1 MTYLSARKNRI
12 ASFTEVEGRHQTKIS
27 FLNYHSLVHAIA
39 IRYKVNLIHIE
50 VSEDDLISPKLSKI
64 INCPQKVVRCI
75 YDTYISEV
83 KTFPDKTFQK
93 WKTKLNTNLSE
104 NDFLDYCNAMYSCT
118 KSAKLIDFQYR
129 ILNSILVT
137 NDKLFRW
144 GIITGESCSLSQH
157 SRINNASIK
166 RMWN

>member
-1 MTYLSARKNRI
+1 M
-12 ASFTEVEGRHQTKIS
+12 
-27 FLNYHSLVHAIA
+27 
-39 IRYKVNLIHIE
+39 NLIHID

-64 INCPQKVVRCI
+64 IHCPQKVVKCI

-104 NDFLDYCNAMYSCT
+104 NDFLSFYNTVYSCT
-118 KSAKLIDFQYR
+118 KSAELRDFQYR

-137 NDKLFRW
+137 NEKLSRW
-144 GIITGESCSLSQH
+144 VIITDESCSFCH
-157 SRINNASIK
+157 STPEWIMHLLRECEISKRLWIDVSEYIYMITLDYASICQ
-166 RMWN
+166 MQMCC